1 MLQFFFLSVF
11 ANLLAGASLASE
23 YLGQKLPFF
32 APIKDLLTKR
42 GSKIAIGF
50 AAVAVGIV
58 KLIIRSPGRAVP
70 VAGDLLPA
78 LAGIGM
84 GMALLVD
91 FFKQKVAQPSE
102 ALEKAEKIAMTYRL
116 PVGIAGL
123 AIAVLHF
130 IFPGTI
136 IL

>member
-1 MLQFFFLSVF
+1 MLQFYFLSVF

-23 YLGQKLPFF
+23 YLGEKLPFF
-32 APIKDLLTKR
+32 APIKGLLTKQ
-42 GSKIAIGF
+42 GSKIGIGF
-50 AAVAVGIV
+50 AAVIVGIV

-84 GMALLVD
+84 GMALLMD
-91 FFKQKVAQPSE
+91 FFKQRVAQPRE

-123 AIAVLHF
+123 AVAVLHF
-130 IFPGTI
+130 IFPGTN
-136 IL
+136 LL

>member
-1 MLQFFFLSVF
+1 M
-11 ANLLAGASLASE
+11 
-23 YLGQKLPFF
+23 
-32 APIKDLLTKR
+32 
-42 GSKIAIGF
+42 
-50 AAVAVGIV
+50 
-58 KLIIRSPGRAVP
+58 
-70 VAGDLLPA
+70 AGDLLPA

-84 GMALLVD
+84 GMALLMD
-91 FFKQKVAQPSE
+91 FFKQRVAQPSE

-123 AIAVLHF
+123 AVAVLHF